1 MRGVDTNVLLR
12 YLAQDDPEHSR
23 IASNLI
29 EGAENDDERLYVTTI
44 VLCELIWSLRST
56 YRVRR
61 EGIVS
66 ILEELLAA
74 AVFEIQE
81 RDLVRRAVEDF
92 RRGPADFS
100 DYLIGWQNRKAG
112 CIDTVTFDRG
122 LEAAD
127 GFSLLG
133 RA

>member
-56 YRVRR
+56 YRVQRA
-61 EGIVS
+61 GIVS
-66 ILEELLAA
+66 ILEELLSA

-92 RRGPADFS
+92 RQGPADFS

-112 CIDTVTFDRG
+112 CVDTVTFDRG
-122 LEAAD
+122 LRAAD
-127 GFSLLG
+127 GFSVLG
-133 RA
+133 